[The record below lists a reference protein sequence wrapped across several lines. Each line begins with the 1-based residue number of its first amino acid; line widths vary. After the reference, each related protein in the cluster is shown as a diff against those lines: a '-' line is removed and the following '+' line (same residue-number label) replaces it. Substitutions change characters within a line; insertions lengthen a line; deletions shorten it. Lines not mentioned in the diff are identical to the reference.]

1 MMNNCMISIMPNADT
16 PSASSTSIR
25 QKLKIYAY
33 STKNKLIIP
42 YSNRLY
48 QTSELMLV
56 YLSIFQLQI
65 SQHATGFEIT
75 LELPSD
81 DFQGIRRS
89 AEFAENDNH
98 LSSSIAQ
105 PKNYLSIYSDT
116 FSRILSDKNYPNFT
130 LHQFRVFGYG
140 PIPKNEITEF
150 SVSFRKCHLLCQ

>member
-1 MMNNCMISIMPNADT
+1 MNNCMISIMRNADT
-16 PSASSTSIR
+16 LSASSTAIR
-25 QKLKIYAY
+25 QKLKIYTQ
-33 STKNKLIIP
+33 STKIKFIIP

-65 SQHATGFEIT
+65 SQHATGLKSHSNCHRMT
-75 LELPSD
+75 SK
-81 DFQGIRRS
+81 
-89 AEFAENDNH
+89 EFADRRNSWKVIITFLPH
-98 LSSSIAQ
+98 ITQ

-116 FSRILSDKNYPNFT
+116 FSRILSDKNHPNFT

-150 SVSFRKCHLLCQ
+150 AVSLRKCHLLCQ